1 MRKILPLILL
11 VIVGCGP
18 FWVNPYI
25 TVEPSQLNW
34 VEIHYY
40 KTNFNP
46 IRRISVRLSGGG
58 FVELKKGTSEL
69 ITNDFAKRSES
80 EGWDKIKTQRV
91 YVNPDHINDVFQN
104 LVNYGLLDHEKNFKK
119 PKEKKSDDTKKD
131 SKDTEEDS
139 KKTRF
144 LGVKAN
150 INNISYSDQVNIFD
164 EDPDLAEQL
173 LDVIREFD
181 NPTL

>member
-11 VIVGCGP
+11 TIAGCGP

-40 KTNFNP
+40 KTNVSP

-58 FVELKKGTSEL
+58 FVELKKGSSEL

-91 YVNPDHINDVFQN
+91 HVNPDHINDVFQN

-119 PKEKKSDDTKKD
+119 AKEKKSDKDDKKD
-131 SKDTEEDS
+131 SEVNVG
-139 KKTRF
+139 KTRF
-144 LGVKAN
+144 MGVKAN
-150 INNISYSDQVNIFD
+150 INNISHGCIRICQVEI
-164 EDPDLAEQL
+164 
-173 LDVIREFD
+173 
-181 NPTL
+181 